1 MQKGNNLW
9 IIPFCIF
16 IFEVMRRFLADSNRR
31 TRFCRP
37 LTKPLIQGTLL
48 LAIFV
53 SRLRLQRY
61 DIFFNLQIF
70 CYFFSHFFCIF
81 FATVL
86 WLVLHRLHGAV
97 RTTAFTRIAI
107 VLYALE
113 ILKDT
118 YTYPYCT
125 EAYDCNN
132 YNLL

>member
-1 MQKGNNLW
+1 L
-9 IIPFCIF
+9 
-16 IFEVMRRFLADSNRR
+16 S
-31 TRFCRP
+31 
-37 LTKPLIQGTLL
+37 

-86 WLVLHRLHGAV
+86 WPVLHRLHGAV

-118 YTYPYCT
+118 YAYPYGA
-125 EAYDCNN
+125 EAYNCNN